1 MSVEYHGAMNLITNT
16 MVIMIWKALD
26 DIDLDP
32 DESSICQQRLISIFS
47 HTNHESLKFQTFNV
61 QTARQYNLQ

>member
-1 MSVEYHGAMNLITNT
+1 MNLITNT

-32 DESSICQQRLISIFS
+32 DESSICQRRLISMFS
-47 HTNHESLKFQTFNV
+47 HTNHESLKLIQTFYV
-61 QTARQYNLQ
+61 QTARQYNSQ

>member
-1 MSVEYHGAMNLITNT
+1 MNLITNT

-32 DESSICQQRLISIFS
+32 DESSICQRRLISIFS
-47 HTNHESLKFQTFNV
+47 HTNPESLKFQTFNV